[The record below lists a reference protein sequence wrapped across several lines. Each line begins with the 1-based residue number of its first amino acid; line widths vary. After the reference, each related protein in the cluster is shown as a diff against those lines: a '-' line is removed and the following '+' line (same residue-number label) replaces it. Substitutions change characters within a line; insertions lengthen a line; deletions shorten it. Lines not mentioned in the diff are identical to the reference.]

1 MTECKALGNLCS
13 AYYFSKII
21 RFSIN
26 LKENKNNLKPTKPFF
41 FSYGLFYIILRI
53 KYFAF
58 ISIAINFSIINF
70 SKSFIIRIV
79 L

>member
-41 FSYGLFYIILRI
+41 FLRSLL
-53 KYFAF
+53 Y
-58 ISIAINFSIINF
+58 NT
-70 SKSFIIRIV
+70 
-79 L
+79 